1 MLTTPT
7 KEPSENSFSI
17 NSDPITNENRKK
29 NTIINK
35 SSLSSHQTINGSLSR
50 LSPDLLSDGDGGGTN
65 DADSI
70 ISIDS
75 IKSNT
80 AVSKFRLY
88 SFDLCINIYLSFF
101 FRYACS

>member
-1 MLTTPT
+1 VKT
-7 KEPSENSFSI
+7 
-17 NSDPITNENRKK
+17 RK
-29 NTIINK
+29 NK
-35 SSLSSHQTINGSLSR
+35 LLQTINGSLTR

-80 AVSKFRLY
+80 AVSKFNLKKRRFFSL
-88 SFDLCINIYLSFF
+88 NILFV
-101 FRYACS
+101 RYART